1 MMEETQD
8 IINIGQRGLS
18 NQTRTMVLMAEVVE
32 DTKAAEVA
40 IAKVD
45 IAKEDTAELT
55 IVDRAKDLKATIRLR
70 NAKIST
76 WATANTA
83 ISATMLMAI
92 KI

>member
-1 MMEETQD
+1 MEETQD
-8 IINIGQRGLS
+8 IINIVQRGLS
-18 NQTRTMVLMAEVVE
+18 NQTRTMVLMAEVVA

-40 IAKVD
+40 IVKVD
-45 IAKEDTAELT
+45 IAKEDTADLT
-55 IVDRAKDLKATIRLR
+55 IVDRTKDLKATIRLR

-83 ISATMLMAI
+83 ISAPMLMAI